1 MAVVISAQL
10 PIFFKLGEGYCI
22 YQLEIFNIK
31 ERIGN
36 VHELCNKDSVIAR
49 AFRFFHV
56 ISAPVV
62 RLRTAYRSHTCLNG
76 FKFF

>member
-1 MAVVISAQL
+1 MSQVAVVISAQL
-10 PIFFKLGEGYCI
+10 PIFFKLGEGYCF
-22 YQLEIFNIK
+22 YQLEIFNFK

-36 VHELCNKDSVIAR
+36 VHELCNKDSFIAR

-62 RLRTAYRSHTCLNG
+62 LYVYARHTGRTLV
-76 FKFF
+76 